1 MSSSDHVALF
11 HGHAVE
17 QTGETISRIIRSRR
31 SIYADEFVAKA
42 IPANMIQEILTN
54 AIWAPTHKMTEPWR
68 FIVLQ
73 GTQLKKF
80 GDYLAAY
87 YRDYYQSKMS
97 AAAFEAKYTF
107 LRNYPVNAGCM
118 IAVILVRSKAAL
130 LPEWEEVAAVSSAVH
145 NMALTCTAFGLG
157 SYWNTSG
164 ASVDYVA
171 GLGLADNEQ
180 SLGLMMVGY
189 PDENIPPS
197 KKRRTPVEQK
207 VTWLT

>member
-1 MSSSDHVALF
+1 MNSSDHVTLSRITDA
-11 HGHAVE
+11 E
-17 QTGETISRIIRSRR
+17 RQGETISRIIRSRR
-31 SIYADEFVAKA
+31 SIYADEFVSKEV
-42 IPANMIQEILTN
+42 PANILQEILTN

-73 GTQLKKF
+73 GTQLVKF
-80 GDYLAAY
+80 GNYMAAY
-87 YRDYYQSKMS
+87 YRSYYQAKMS
-97 AAAFEAKYTF
+97 DAAFETKYAF
-107 LRNYPVNAGCM
+107 LRNYPLNAACM
-118 IAVILVRSKAAL
+118 IGVILVRSKTVL

-171 GLGLADNEQ
+171 GLGLADNER

-197 KKRRTPVEQK
+197 KKRRTPVDQK